1 MKRYPVRCCCR
12 PDKVFGTLALN
23 VPDRPGRYVIRRP
36 RHLPVLSWFNLRE
49 KPIASSYIDLEPVEV
64 ELRHL
69 TDPIT
74 GIYTLA
80 VYSDDRPIEFWR
92 GVPGFVEVAA

>member
-23 VPDRPGRYVIRRP
+23 VPDRPGRYIIRS
-36 RHLPVLSWFNLRE
+36 LP
-49 KPIASSYIDLEPVEV
+49 PIPSLEDLCSIKESELLEV